1 MRKLLTTLLLFI
13 SFSVSYAQGI
23 DAVTASKFITAEGL
37 KKHLSIIAG
46 AAMEGREAGTAGER
60 RAAAYLENQYRN
72 LRLTPGNHGSYK
84 LPFKLYKTKIEA
96 SNLSVNG
103 TPLTLNQD
111 YWISP
116 ASTPITNF
124 AASEILYVGDDFN
137 EKTSLD
143 VKNKVVVVL
152 EGKDRPVFA
161 VAAARKL
168 GALGAIVIPKQ
179 NPKNPSDMEGR
190 LSLNKGNPSFYTL
203 TIDRAIASPLVGGS
217 KPYNEADWADVPKGK
232 YNVTLDWKT
241 KASILEVPSANVIA
255 YIPSTQKSDE
265 YVFITSHYD
274 HEGIKNGEIYYGA
287 DDDGSGTTGVVAIAE
302 AFNNALKKGFKPKR
316 NIVFMNVSGEEKGLL
331 GSEYYSNNPVFP
343 LDKTSV
349 DLNIDMIGRIDPKYQ
364 GDSTNY
370 LYIIGEEKISSD
382 LLPITEQVNKNTHLE
397 LDRRYN
403 DPADPNRFYYRSDHY
418 NFAKKGVPIIF
429 YFNGTHADYHKPTDR
444 VEKINFDLMEKRLHL
459 IFQTAWEMIQKEDML
474 KRDLPLNMTGR

>member
-116 ASTPITNF
+116 ASSPITNF

-179 NPKNPSDMEGR
+179 NPKNTSDMEGR

-241 KASILEVPSANVIA
+241 KAGILEVPSANVIA

-274 HEGIKNGEIYYGA
+274 HEGIKNGEIYYG
-287 DDDGSGTTGVVAIAE
+287 E
-302 AFNNALKKGFKPKR
+302 HPN
-316 NIVFMNVSGEEKGLL
+316 
-331 GSEYYSNNPVFP
+331 
-343 LDKTSV
+343 SV
-349 DLNIDMIGRIDPKYQ
+349 
-364 GDSTNY
+364 
-370 LYIIGEEKISSD
+370 
-382 LLPITEQVNKNTHLE
+382 
-397 LDRRYN
+397 
-403 DPADPNRFYYRSDHY
+403 
-418 NFAKKGVPIIF
+418 
-429 YFNGTHADYHKPTDR
+429 
-444 VEKINFDLMEKRLHL
+444 
-459 IFQTAWEMIQKEDML
+459 
-474 KRDLPLNMTGR
+474 

>member
-1 MRKLLTTLLLFI
+1 MRKILFTLIIIACI
-13 SFSVSYAQGI
+13 SGSFAQSI
-23 DAVTASKFITAEGL
+23 DAVTASKFITAAGL
-37 KKHLSIIAG
+37 KKHLSIIAS
-46 AAMEGREAGTAGER
+46 AEMEGREAGTAGER
-60 RAAAYLENQYRN
+60 KAAAYLESQYRN
-72 LRLTPGNHGSYK
+72 LKLTPGNNGNYK
-84 LPFKLYKTKIEA
+84 LPFKLYKSKIET
-96 SNLSVNG
+96 SDLSING
-103 TPLTLNQD
+103 NPMVLNQD

-116 ASTPITNF
+116 AMTPNGEYHNTTIF
-124 AASEILYVGDDFN
+124 YVGDDFN
-137 EKTSLD
+137 DKSTLD
-143 VKNKVVVVL
+143 VKGKLLVAL
-152 EGKDRPVFA
+152 EGKDRMNITI
-161 VAAARKL
+161 AAARKL
-168 GALGAIVIPKQ
+168 GAAGLIFIAKQ
-179 NPKNPSDMEGR
+179 NPKNTSDMESR
-190 LSLNKGNPSFYTL
+190 LSLTKATGAFIGMTL
-203 TIDRAIASPLVGGS
+203 SKAIASPLVGGS
-217 KPYNEADWADVPKGK
+217 KPYNESDWAEVPKGN
-232 YNVTLDWKT
+232 YNVSIDWKIN
-241 KASILEVPSANVIA
+241 ANSLEVPSANVIA
-255 YIPSTQKSDE
+255 YIPSNQKSDE

-302 AFNNALKKGFKPKR
+302 AFNNALRKGFKPKR

-331 GSEYYSNNPVFP
+331 GSEYYSNHPVFP

-382 LLPITEQVNKNTHLE
+382 LLPITEQVNKNVHME
-397 LDRRYN
+397 LDRRFN